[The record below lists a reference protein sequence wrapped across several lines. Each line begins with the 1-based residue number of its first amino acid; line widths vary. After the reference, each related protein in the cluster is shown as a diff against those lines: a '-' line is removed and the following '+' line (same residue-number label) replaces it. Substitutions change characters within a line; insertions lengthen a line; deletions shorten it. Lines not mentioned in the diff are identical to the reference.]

1 MIKYVIYYLNSSP
14 AQPLQQELQQ
24 KGNKKIKERNV
35 IRNCLSN
42 LKTNKTKVKAHSSYC
57 LPSRPYYKHT
67 MGVNPLLSRIG
78 ILTILS
84 NIIRKTLD
92 SQIVATETYLTH
104 TGLSAF
110 AYRNCNEQLK
120 TT

>member
-1 MIKYVIYYLNSSP
+1 MMIKYVIYYRNSSP
-14 AQPLQQELQQ
+14 SPTTKT

-42 LKTNKTKVKAHSSYC
+42 LKKIKTKVKAHPSSC
-57 LPSRPYYKHT
+57 LPSPHYCKLT
-67 MGVNPLLSRIG
+67 MGLYPLLSRIG

-92 SQIVATETYLTH
+92 SQIVATETYLH
-104 TGLSAF
+104 TQDLVPLHTVIVTNS
-110 AYRNCNEQLK
+110 
-120 TT
+120 